1 MYNDNIKRSKERIK
15 KTGEVFTPINYVRVM
30 LDSMD
35 IDWDNPPQDRTFLDP
50 TCGEGVFLFELAE
63 RGIPLHNIY
72 GCDLMPDN
80 VIYVRQKLLNYFGRT
95 RENAL
100 IIKQN
105 IVCKNALEYDY
116 SFGNKD
122 SLMNL

>member
-1 MYNDNIKRSKERIK
+1 MYNDGIERSKERIK
-15 KTGEVFTPINYVRVM
+15 RTGEVFTPLSYVRVM

-50 TCGEGVFLFELAE
+50 TMGEGVFLLELAK
-63 RGIPLHNIY
+63 RGIPLHNIF

-80 VIYVRQKLLNYFGRT
+80 VIYVRQALLNHFGRT

-100 IIKQN
+100 IIKRN
-105 IVCKNALEYDY
+105 IVCKDVLEYDY
-116 SFGNKD
+116 SFGSKD
-122 SLMNL
+122 SVMNL